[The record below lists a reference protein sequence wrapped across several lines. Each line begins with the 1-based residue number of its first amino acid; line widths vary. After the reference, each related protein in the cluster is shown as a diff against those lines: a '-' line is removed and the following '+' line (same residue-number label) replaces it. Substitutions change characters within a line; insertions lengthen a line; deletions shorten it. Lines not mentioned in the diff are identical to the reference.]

1 MEYGRA
7 RKHRAVA
14 ALIILEI
21 AEDDERVIKKGKTRK
36 WIRRRK
42 EKGYFD
48 NIVRELSIE
57 DTAAYKEV
65 MRMSHEEFLYIL
77 RSMEKD
83 FTYYAALRR
92 TRVLGGNEVIC
103 PKARLT
109 VTIRFL
115 ASGET
120 YRSLSFQFR
129 MSRGAI
135 SYIVKDVCNAIIKNL
150 SPVFLKVPSSQ
161 EEWLEISAK
170 FAERWQFPNCIGA
183 LDGKHIVMQPPS
195 ESGSHYFNYKHTHS
209 IVLLAVAGP
218 DYECLYADIG
228 TNGRVSDGGV
238 WSKCSLAN
246 NLASGN
252 ALSLPPPKCLPFG
265 TQKVPYVLAGDDAFA
280 LKPYLM
286 KPYPQSG
293 LTEDRRTYNYRHSRA
308 RRISENL
315 FGIIAN
321 RWRVFRSVNCY
332 PPKQLKSC

>member
-7 RKHRAVA
+7 LKRRAVA

-57 DTAAYKEV
+57 DTAAYKEM
-65 MRMSHEEFLYIL
+65 MRMSHEEFLYIQ
-77 RSMEKD
+77 RSIEKD
-83 FTYYAALRR
+83 ITPNQ
-92 TRVLGGNEVIC
+92 VLGGNEVIY

-120 YRSLSFQFR
+120 YRSLSSQFR

-183 LDGKHIVMQPPS
+183 LDGKHIVM
-195 ESGSHYFNYKHTHS
+195 
-209 IVLLAVAGP
+209 
-218 DYECLYADIG
+218 
-228 TNGRVSDGGV
+228 
-238 WSKCSLAN
+238 
-246 NLASGN
+246 
-252 ALSLPPPKCLPFG
+252 
-265 TQKVPYVLAGDDAFA
+265 
-280 LKPYLM
+280 
-286 KPYPQSG
+286 
-293 LTEDRRTYNYRHSRA
+293 
-308 RRISENL
+308 
-315 FGIIAN
+315 
-321 RWRVFRSVNCY
+321 
-332 PPKQLKSC
+332 